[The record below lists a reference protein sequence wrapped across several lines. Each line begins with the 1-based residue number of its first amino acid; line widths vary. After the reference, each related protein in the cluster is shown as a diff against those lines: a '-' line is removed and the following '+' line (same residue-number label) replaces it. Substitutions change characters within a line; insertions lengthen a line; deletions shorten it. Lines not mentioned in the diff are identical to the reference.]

1 MRLPHIPFL
10 VRRERVAIELDPV
23 QVAAMRY
30 LLKVKAAPLGKIY
43 EHVFATHFVDLE
55 TFALAMAETAASGLT
70 IYGTQPGTR
79 TTFIA
84 LAPLGKKLRGKLP
97 YGRDSAMTV
106 YL

>member
-1 MRLPHIPFL
+1 MRLPRIPIL
-10 VRRERVAIELDPV
+10 ARRERVAIELDPV

-30 LLKVKAAPLGKIY
+30 LLKVKAAPLGMIY
-43 EHVFATHFVDLE
+43 EHVFATHFIDLE
-55 TFALAMAETAASGLT
+55 TFAFAMAETAASGLT
-70 IYGTQPGTR
+70 IYGTQPGTG

-97 YGRDSAMTV
+97 YGRDSALTV